1 METRWG
7 FTGED
12 GAAGVRAGT
21 GAAQA
26 LLQGWRRGAAE
37 PRRLLTHKRPLGC
50 WGNRKPFTKEKGNEM
65 VYRGKRRPRG
75 HHKAWKK

>member
-12 GAAGVRAGT
+12 GTTGLRART
-21 GAAQA
+21 VWA

-37 PRRLLTHKRPLGC
+37 PRRLLLQGARLPLREAPACRPPPQ
-50 WGNRKPFTKEKGNEM
+50 RSPP
-65 VYRGKRRPRG
+65 YRIL
-75 HHKAWKK
+75 

>member
-1 METRWG
+1 METRQG

-37 PRRLLTHKRPLGC
+37 PRRLLLQGARLPLREALACRPPPQPSPAYLIL
-50 WGNRKPFTKEKGNEM
+50 
-65 VYRGKRRPRG
+65 
-75 HHKAWKK
+75 